1 MFRFWGARPR
11 LLVPDNLRSGV
22 HKASFYDPEINRSY
36 GAMAAHYGRGQRIA
50 AHARRYGGPR
60 HGTLPDHMPS
70 AHRLYAEW
78 NPERFQSQARAI
90 GPNTEALII
99 AVLARRPHPEQGFR
113 TCLGILR
120 LYRGIACSQSGR
132 RDTGRREA
140 APKPRAGS
148 RGAEKTNVLAGGVR
162 QCNARPAA
170 VPLRG
175 RRRTRAFRRRM

>member
-1 MFRFWGARPR
+1 MSD
-11 LLVPDNLRSGV
+11 L
-22 HKASFYDPEINRSY
+22 YNRDIVTWSEQQ
-36 GAMAAHYGRGQRIA
+36 AALAPVRG
-50 AHARRYGGPR
+50 P
-60 HGTLPDHMPS
+60 
-70 AHRLYAEW
+70 
-78 NPERFQSQARAI
+78 
-90 GPNTEALII
+90 
-99 AVLARRPHPEQGFR
+99 
-113 TCLGILR
+113 
-120 LYRGIACSQSGR
+120 CSQSGR